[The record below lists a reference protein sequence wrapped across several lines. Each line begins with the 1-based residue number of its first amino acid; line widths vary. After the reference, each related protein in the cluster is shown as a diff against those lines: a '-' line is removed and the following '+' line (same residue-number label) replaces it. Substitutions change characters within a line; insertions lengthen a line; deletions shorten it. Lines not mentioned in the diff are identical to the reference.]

1 MSKNDR
7 LARLFGMQLETVEPG
22 YSRVSMT
29 VTADM
34 LNAVGITHGG
44 ATYSLADFAFA
55 IASNANGQI
64 AVALDTTMSYTAPS
78 HEGDILIA
86 EACEENLTHRTGLY
100 VVKIHT
106 SDRLVGHFTGTVF
119 RKEQAVTD
127 WIEKKGDNDDSAQQ
141 I

>member
-7 LARLFGMQLETVEPG
+7 LARLFGMQLETIEPG

-55 IASNANGQI
+55 VASNANGQI

-86 EACEENLTHRTGLY
+86 EAREENLTRRTGLY
-100 VVKIHT
+100 TVKIHT
-106 SDRLVGHFTGTVF
+106 NDRLVGHFTGTVY
-119 RKEQAVTD
+119 RKEQTVTD
-127 WIEKKGDNDDSAQQ
+127 WIEK
-141 I
+141 